1 MSDQRPGERFRTL
14 PPPVP
19 ADALRAVH
27 DTEPAH
33 EELLDAYREQTWLIN
48 NVG

>member
-1 MSDQRPGERFRTL
+1 MSNQQHNERFRTL
-14 PPPVP
+14 PPPLP
-19 ADALRAVH
+19 PESLREVT

-33 EELLDAYREQTWLIN
+33 EELDDVYREQTWLIN

>member
-1 MSDQRPGERFRTL
+1 MTDQRPDERFRTL
-14 PPPVP
+14 PAPVAP
-19 ADALRAVH
+19 ESLRAVH